1 MDMVCATGTTGDMV
15 ATTDMDTT
23 TPLLMAT
30 PATLAR
36 GLLMPSPRL
45 RLMLR
50 LLSCTPPTM
59 ETKDTMVN
67 DSMVW
72 VTTMVLNGTMDTDTE
87 HTLMPLP
94 TEHTLIARPMAILP
108 LLLVIP
114 PATLARGLLMPS
126 PRLMPMLLTT
136 MVTTTIIIKD
146 TMDKGI
152 MDSEPTLLVT
162 HTPMAE
168 TSMDMA
174 TVSVGGR

>member
-1 MDMVCATGTTGDMV
+1 MGV
-15 ATTDMDTT
+15 ATSDMDTT

-45 RLMLR
+45 RLMLK

-72 VTTMVLNGTMDTDTE
+72 VTTMVLNGTTDTDTE

-94 TEHTLIARPMAILP
+94 TELTLIPLP
-108 LLLVIP
+108 TATLPVPLIP
-114 PATLARGLLMPS
+114 PATLARGLLMP
-126 PRLMPMLLTT
+126 MLLTT
-136 MVTTTIIIKD
+136 MVTTTTIKD
-146 TMDKGI
+146 TMDNGI
-152 MDSEPTLLVT
+152 MDSEPTLVT
-162 HTPMAE
+162 H
-168 TSMDMA
+168 
-174 TVSVGGR
+174 

>member
-1 MDMVCATGTTGDMV
+1 MG
-15 ATTDMDTT
+15 
-23 TPLLMAT
+23 
-30 PATLAR
+30 TLAR
-36 GLLMPSPRL
+36 GLLMPSPKL
-45 RLMLR
+45 RLM
-50 LLSCTPPTM
+50 LLSCTPTTM
-59 ETKDTMVN
+59 DTQESMVN
-67 DSMVW
+67 DSMVL

-136 MVTTTIIIKD
+136 MVATTIIIKD

-162 HTPMAE
+162 HTPMTE
-168 TSMDMA
+168 TFMDMA
-174 TVSVGGR
+174 TVSVGGS

>member
-1 MDMVCATGTTGDMV
+1 MVCATGTTGDMV

-59 ETKDTMVN
+59 ETKDTMGN

-72 VTTMVLNGTMDTDTE
+72 VTTMVLNGTMDTDME

-94 TEHTLIARPMAILP
+94 TEHTLIPLP
-108 LLLVIP
+108 T
-114 PATLARGLLMPS
+114 ATLPVPLIGKI
-126 PRLMPMLLTT
+126 TK
-136 MVTTTIIIKD
+136 VQ
-146 TMDKGI
+146 GF
-152 MDSEPTLLVT
+152 
-162 HTPMAE
+162 
-168 TSMDMA
+168 
-174 TVSVGGR
+174 

>member
-1 MDMVCATGTTGDMV
+1 
-15 ATTDMDTT
+15 
-23 TPLLMAT
+23 MA
-30 PATLAR
+30 
-36 GLLMPSPRL
+36 
-45 RLMLR
+45 
-50 LLSCTPPTM
+50 PTM

-72 VTTMVLNGTMDTDTE
+72 VTTMVLNGTTDTDTE

-94 TEHTLIARPMAILP
+94 TELTLIPLPTATLLLP
-108 LLLVIP
+108 LIP

-136 MVTTTIIIKD
+136 MVTTTTIIKD

-174 TVSVGGR
+174 TVSVGGRS

>member
-1 MDMVCATGTTGDMV
+1 MVCATGTTGDMV

-45 RLMLR
+45 RLMPR

-94 TEHTLIARPMAILP
+94 TELTLIPLP
-108 LLLVIP
+108 TATLPVPLIP
-114 PATLARGLLMPS
+114 PVTLARGLLMPS

-136 MVTTTIIIKD
+136 MVTTTTIKD

-152 MDSEPTLLVT
+152 MDSEPTLVT

-174 TVSVGGR
+174 TVSVGGRSF

>member
-1 MDMVCATGTTGDMV
+1 MV

-45 RLMLR
+45 RLRLR
-50 LLSCTPPTM
+50 LLSCTPLTM

-94 TEHTLIARPMAILP
+94 TELTLI
-108 LLLVIP
+108 P
-114 PATLARGLLMPS
+114 PVTLARGLLMPS

-136 MVTTTIIIKD
+136 MVTTTTIIKD

-174 TVSVGGR
+174 TVSVGGRSF

>member
-1 MDMVCATGTTGDMV
+1 MV
-15 ATTDMDTT
+15 ATSDMDTT

-45 RLMLR
+45 RLMPK

-59 ETKDTMVN
+59 VTKDTMVN

-94 TEHTLIARPMAILP
+94 TATLPVP
-108 LLLVIP
+108 LIP
-114 PATLARGLLMPS
+114 PVTLARGLLMPS

-136 MVTTTIIIKD
+136 MVTTTTIKD

-152 MDSEPTLLVT
+152 MDSEPTLVT

-168 TSMDMA
+168 TSTDTA

>member
-1 MDMVCATGTTGDMV
+1 MG
-15 ATTDMDTT
+15 T

-45 RLMLR
+45 RLMPR

-59 ETKDTMVN
+59 ETQESMVN

-72 VTTMVLNGTMDTDTE
+72 VTTMVLNGTMDTYTE

-94 TEHTLIARPMAILP
+94 TEHTLIPLPTATLP
-108 LLLVIP
+108 LPLIP

-136 MVTTTIIIKD
+136 MVTTTTIIKD

-174 TVSVGGR
+174 TVSVGGRSFWPIQT